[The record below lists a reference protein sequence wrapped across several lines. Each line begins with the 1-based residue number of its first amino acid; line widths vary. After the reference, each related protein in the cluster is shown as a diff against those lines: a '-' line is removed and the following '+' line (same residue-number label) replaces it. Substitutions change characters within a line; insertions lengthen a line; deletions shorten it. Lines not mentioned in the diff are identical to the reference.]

1 MERSIVAFSTRYQF
15 GKAWSAQ
22 NSSSRRSALAKVTG
36 NKALIKRITLVVLSL
51 FVSLVPV
58 ATFAQST
65 SSTSSVTGI
74 VSDINGSV
82 IAGAEVKLTNTKT
95 SRELVAKTDDQG
107 VYRFSQ
113 VQPAQGYKLTVTSPG
128 FQMLEL
134 ENIS

>member
-1 MERSIVAFSTRYQF
+1 MERSIAAFSTRYQLE
-15 GKAWSAQ
+15 KARSVQ
-22 NSSSRRSALAKVTG
+22 NAISRRSALANVTG
-36 NKALIKRITLVVLSL
+36 KKELITLMALSL
-51 FVSLVPV
+51 FLLLVPA

>member
-1 MERSIVAFSTRYQF
+1 MERSIAAFSTRYQLE
-15 GKAWSAQ
+15 KAWSVK
-22 NSSSRRSALAKVTG
+22 NTTSRRSALANVTG
-36 NKALIKRITLVVLSL
+36 KKELITLVVLSL
-51 FVSLVPV
+51 FLLVPV

-107 VYRFSQ
+107 VYR
-113 VQPAQGYKLTVTSPG
+113 
-128 FQMLEL
+128 
-134 ENIS
+134 